1 MAKADHDERLRTVS
15 VKIDILAGSR
25 RESLDVDVGQ
35 ITTLATRA
43 WRAGR
48 AVRLGSKW
56 SEGSSPPYQKA
67 PDENI

>member
-25 RESLDVDVGQ
+25 RGTLNVDVGQ
-35 ITTLATRA
+35 STALATRA

-48 AVRLGSKW
+48 AV
-56 SEGSSPPYQKA
+56 
-67 PDENI
+67 